1 MGEGAASTAPSSI
14 QVLTHTHHRQPAPQP
29 SQFPERRHLSGLH
42 PATGQVT
49 WTVEGRV
56 RQARARP
63 WAPLQLQPRMPEGGW
78 RGLVPA
84 GWVCFPEV
92 LHVSCLLSP
101 CWWSVG
107 SGFCGCGSEVPGP
120 WLPGSQGPALASRGP
135 SLSLPVGPCLGA
147 GSSLSS
153 PHTWKLW
160 LPIQPGLSSA
170 SNRRKPFSAL
180 TAHGTGP
187 DPLSQPRLR

>member
-14 QVLTHTHHRQPAPQP
+14 QVLTHTHHRQPAPSPP
-29 SQFPERRHLSGLH
+29 SSLNDVTSQASVLPLARSLGLWRGGSNRPEPDPGPLSSCS
-42 PATGQVT
+42 PARL
-49 WTVEGRV
+49 RV
-56 RQARARP
+56 A
-63 WAPLQLQPRMPEGGW
+63 GG
-78 RGLVPA
+78 GLVPV
-84 GWVCFPEV
+84 GWVCFLEV

-107 SGFCGCGSEVPGP
+107 SGFCDCGTEVPGP
-120 WLPGSQGPALASRGP
+120 WLAGSQGPALASRGL

-187 DPLSQPRLR
+187 DPLSQPRLG